1 MNGFIRPQTR
11 DPGAGAAPG
20 LVPLSHLRYLQAVP
34 RELPYTRRLRE
45 GGPATQAMQ
54 PRGRRGPPHR
64 PQMLRETRSQW
75 EPCFFQTYCF
85 SPFLCIFFLLIVST
99 SGNVEIYFLIR
110 RKKTLPTERP
120 TRKDRPD
127 EPSGF

>member
-11 DPGAGAAPG
+11 DPGAGAAPS

-64 PQMLRETRSQW
+64 PQMPRETRSPW

-85 SPFLCIFFLLIVST
+85 SPFSCIFFFINSFHIRKR
-99 SGNVEIYFLIR
+99 GNIFLNT
-110 RKKTLPTERP
+110 KKENIANRET
-120 TRKDRPD
+120 DA
-127 EPSGF
+127 